1 MPKPSPTSSFTIRC
15 PLDLMDSI
23 DTQVKETKQ
32 NKTDIILGMLLSAI
46 PSVHLTERFKLPP
59 KPGIYFVYT
68 LDHKLLY
75 LGKADNLRTRW
86 NSHHKYQTFIE
97 TSLECRIGYFT
108 FDNTETL
115 NQTLEEF
122 QSEPLETPTENPLVT
137 RHQLEAVQ
145 LELNTLKKQFNETL
159 SALIQL
165 GSDSVVKKLK
175 DYLPPRGLQ
184 QWTPSSDELREGIT
198 RSNLMSKFNFA
209 NTEQLD
215 RAAQLLE
222 LDPSEYLTEL
232 SGWQEKPIEEGSNRT
247 RFFKP

>member
-1 MPKPSPTSSFTIRC
+1 MPKTPPTTSFTIRC
-15 PLDLMDSI
+15 PIDLMDSI
-23 DTQVKETKQ
+23 EAQTKQTRQ

-46 PSVHLTERFKLPP
+46 PSLHITERFKLPP

-108 FDNTETL
+108 FDDTETL
-115 NQTLEEF
+115 NNTLEEF

-137 RHQLEAVQ
+137 TQQLEEVQ
-145 LELNTLKKQFNETL
+145 QQLNTLQKQFNDTL
-159 SALIQL
+159 TALIQL

-184 QWTPSSDELREGIT
+184 QWTPSSDDLREGIT
-198 RSNLMSKFNFA
+198 RSTLITKLNFG
-209 NTEQLD
+209 NTENFEK
-215 RAAQLLE
+215 AAQLLD

-232 SGWQEKPIEEGSNRT
+232 SGWLEKPIEEGSSRT